1 VAAGNF
7 LAAPI
12 DYPDMRCSDV
22 RVAMSAR
29 LDGEEP
35 GLSAGVVDAHLA
47 GCAACTA
54 WQDGADRVTR
64 AVRVPA
70 PVPDLSDQIMA
81 AVAADPLIAA
91 DQARAAAA
99 AEVHGRWQILRIA
112 VALAAIV
119 QLALALPT
127 LIGSFLGTELGPHA
141 GREMASFDIA
151 VAVGFLFAAWR
162 PVRARAYV
170 PVALVLAGCLAAT
183 SGIDVLR
190 GVTGI
195 THEMGHLVTVVQAGL
210 LWALGR
216 VDRTERVGS
225 TVAV

>member
-1 VAAGNF
+1 MDRQERSQQQAN
-7 LAAPI
+7 
-12 DYPDMRCSDV
+12 CSDV

-35 GLSAGVVDAHLA
+35 GLPAVAIEAHLA
-47 GCAACTA
+47 GCTACGA

-64 AVRVPA
+64 TVRAPTPA
-70 PVPDLSDQIMA
+70 PDLSDQIMA

-91 DQARAAAA
+91 DQARAAAV
-99 AEVHGRWQILRIA
+99 AEAHGRWQILRIA
-112 VALAAIV
+112 VALAAVTQI
-119 QLALALPT
+119 ALALPT
-127 LIGSFLGTELGPHA
+127 LVGSFLGTELSPHA
-141 GREMASFDIA
+141 SREMASFDIA
-151 VAVGFLFAAWR
+151 VAVGFLLAAWR

-183 SGIDVLR
+183 SGVDLLR

-195 THEMGHLVTVVQAGL
+195 THEMGHLVAAVQAVL

-216 VDRTERVGS
+216 ADRTERIRP
-225 TVAV
+225 TVPA